1 MKNSKELKT
10 RELLSRKKDDIAQK
24 RRVQEIL
31 RWKTVIEIGTESEKI
46 D

>member
-1 MKNSKELKT
+1 VKDSIQINILKNSKELKT

-31 RWKTVIEIGTESEKI
+31 R
-46 D
+46 